1 MQAALKANRGRT
13 LDFIGRKAVETLFI
27 ENHILSPLFPIS
39 NWVNVFCCQHK
50 RNFEST
56 DALSL
61 LKFSVQCPGKIQGRT
76 DCTFPCGKSITIAQG
91 NTCERTSTPTEC
103 LSAGPGQKLSLHNH
117 NRNHDEAASVTTTT
131 TMSTG
136 CPRVFYPWQILVQQS
151 AATATATATETTTA
165 ASKKKSLV
173 EMLQEQRKRVAESL
187 TMANA
192 QQNC

>member
-1 MQAALKANRGRT
+1 MCFAASTKETSSLLTPYPYLNSQCNVLGKSKAART
-13 LDFIGRKAVETLFI
+13 
-27 ENHILSPLFPIS
+27 
-39 NWVNVFCCQHK
+39 
-50 RNFEST
+50 
-56 DALSL
+56 ALSIA
-61 LKFSVQCPGKIQGRT
+61 CGCIA
-76 DCTFPCGKSITIAQG
+76 FPCGKSITIAQG

-192 QQNC
+192 QQNG